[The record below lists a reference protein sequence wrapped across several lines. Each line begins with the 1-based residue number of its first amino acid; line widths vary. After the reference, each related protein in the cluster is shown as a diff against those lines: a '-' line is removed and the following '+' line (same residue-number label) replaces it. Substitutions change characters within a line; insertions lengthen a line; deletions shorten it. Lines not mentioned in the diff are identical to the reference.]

1 MIIMT
6 NWSGVYGRKLLEEKI
21 TKKFIE
27 VLAKKDASLEEKKAQ
42 ALLKSVLLS
51 ENLFTF
57 INEFNLASNGQGRI
71 RVETVKGVVEYARAY
86 NEARIREIIGP
97 DDKVEAIVDRE
108 NNRLTQAETW
118 ALWAL
123 SCLGLL

>member
-57 INEFNLASNGQGRI
+57 IKEFNLASNGQGRI

>member
-1 MIIMT
+1 M
-6 NWSGVYGRKLLEEKI
+6 YGRKLLEEKI

-57 INEFNLASNGQGRI
+57 IKEFNLASNGQGRI

>member
-1 MIIMT
+1 M
-6 NWSGVYGRKLLEEKI
+6 YGRKLLEEKI

-57 INEFNLASNGQGRI
+57 IKEFNLASNGQGRI
-71 RVETVKGVVEYARAY
+71 RVETVKGVVEYARAH

-97 DDKVEAIVDRE
+97 DDKVEAIVDHE
-108 NNRLTQAETW
+108 NNRLTQAESWT
-118 ALWAL
+118 LGAL
-123 SCLGLL
+123 SCFGLL

>member
-1 MIIMT
+1 MT

-57 INEFNLASNGQGRI
+57 IKEFNLASNGQGRI

>member
-57 INEFNLASNGQGRI
+57 INEFNLASKGQGRI